1 MKNTF
6 SLLVLM
12 AVATISC
19 DKENSTPAEN
29 PVIIQS
35 GGDITNAVANFRN
48 LLGTLNTAPGATSGR
63 REINWDGVPDSLEG
77 KALPLDFFNPVG
89 ANADASL
96 QRGLTYDPGKGAF
109 MVSGNS
115 FAQINSDAAS
125 QFSAFSGTK
134 TFANTTAAQ
143 WPVGFQKAGT
153 TETAAVL
160 GFGAVFSDVDETS
173 TTSLEFFDGE
183 KSLGK
188 YFVPPHDNSNSFSFL
203 GVYFKNNQRITKV
216 QVTHNGFL
224 AEGVKDISEGGTKD
238 LVVLDDFIYSE
249 PLAIQ

>member
-6 SLLVLM
+6 LLCLLT
-12 AVATISC
+12 AVATTSC
-19 DKENSTPAEN
+19 DKENSAPAEN
-29 PVIIQS
+29 PTIIQS
-35 GGDITNAVANFRN
+35 SGDITNAITGFRN

-89 ANADASL
+89 ENADALL
-96 QRGLTYDPGKGAF
+96 QRGLTYDPAKGTF

-115 FAQINSDAAS
+115 FAQINNEAAS
-125 QFSAFSGTK
+125 QFSTFSGAK
-134 TFANTTAAQ
+134 TFANVSVAQ

-153 TETAAVL
+153 TVSASVQ
-160 GFGAVFSDVDETS
+160 GFGAVFSDVDEAN
-173 TTSLEFFDGE
+173 TTSLEFFDDE

-188 YFVPPHDNSNSFSFL
+188 YFVPPHDNSSSLSFL
-203 GVYFKNNQRITKV
+203 GVYFKNDQHITKV
-216 QVTHNGFL
+216 QVTHDGFL
-224 AEGVKDISEGGTKD
+224 KEGTKDISDGGTRD

-249 PLAIQ
+249 PLATE